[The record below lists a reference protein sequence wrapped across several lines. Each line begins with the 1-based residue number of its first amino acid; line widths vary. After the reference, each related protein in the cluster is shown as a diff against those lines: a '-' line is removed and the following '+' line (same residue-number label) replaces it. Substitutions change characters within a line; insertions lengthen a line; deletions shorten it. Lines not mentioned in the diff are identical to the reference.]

1 MAIRYTDEKKKEV
14 LTWIQDYDKANGRGG
29 QTEASKK
36 FKISALTLSNW
47 RKKTAPAKAG
57 KRGSEAKSATKQAK
71 GRAGS
76 SELSV
81 VLGRMT
87 AVRKEIESLEAEY
100 QALKKRL

>member
-1 MAIRYTDEKKKEV
+1 MAIRYTDEKKNEV
-14 LTWIQDYDKANGRGG
+14 LTWIQDYDKSNGRGG
-29 QTEASKK
+29 QTEASKR
-36 FKISALTLSNW
+36 FGISALTLANW
-47 RKKTAPAKAG
+47 RKKTAPAKPA
-57 KRGSEAKSATKQAK
+57 KRGNKTKSVTKQSK